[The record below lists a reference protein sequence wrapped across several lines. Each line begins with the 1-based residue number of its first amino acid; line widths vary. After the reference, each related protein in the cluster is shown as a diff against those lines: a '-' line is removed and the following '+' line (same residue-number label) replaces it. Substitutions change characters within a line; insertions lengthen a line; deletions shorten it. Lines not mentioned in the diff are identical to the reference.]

1 MLGMTKNMIT
11 ILTTFNFGFI
21 VLGLVLYV
29 IPIFQMDN
37 PTTLTAVQLCSGTVN
52 SVSKLISFYLH
63 FFISFISKY
72 IKVKSIFN

>member
-1 MLGMTKNMIT
+1 MAGMTKNMIT

-37 PTTLTAVQLCSGTVN
+37 PTTFTAIQLCSGIV
-52 SVSKLISFYLH
+52 YLDA
-63 FFISFISKY
+63 
-72 IKVKSIFN
+72 V

>member
-1 MLGMTKNMIT
+1 MAGMTKNMIT

-37 PTTLTAVQLCSGTVN
+37 PTTLTAVQLCSGMV
-52 SVSKLISFYLH
+52 
-63 FFISFISKY
+63 
-72 IKVKSIFN
+72 